1 MITEQTII
9 NNKQINV
16 AVTSK
21 GIDMRTASDT
31 IQQIQVF
38 TSVTHIIY
46 T

>member
-21 GIDMRTASDT
+21 GMTCVLHEIPSSKFKYL
-31 IQQIQVF
+31 QV
-38 TSVTHIIY
+38 
-46 T
+46 

>member
-21 GIDMRTASDT
+21 VIDIRTECDT
-31 IQQIQVF
+31 IQQIQYLQV
-38 TSVTHIIY
+38 
-46 T
+46 